1 MTMYIAF
8 NKSGKSF
15 TRTTNREYEYAIFT
29 GTTRNRTWENTGE
42 YQSDDF
48 TDRMAGR
55 IDLAEKVQAEL
66 NKLGYVDAYIAPV
79 EAIQIEKAAPKQ
91 WEATADGRTIT
102 ATTKKELIEMID
114 NGAFDRPEET
124 PVQEVEAEEAPVELK
139 EEDPAR
145 TEACRTLMAH
155 MDAVGMEDEDVI
167 MKDGRT
173 YADFKESLSHTNT
186 RTIKILALAME
197 GCDKEETRDHAGMLL
212 MANAFVEK
220 LTGGEWDETA
230 DLPKAREVETDVCGT
245 VKIIAG
251 LTEDKGPN
259 DGAFSVS
266 IVFDAEHF
274 KGKVGDGDVTSSLT
288 TDKVDA
294 MNEIYDKLGKADI
307 EAMFFSTEKQIEE
320 LTDE

>member
-1 MTMYIAF
+1 MYIAF

-29 GTTRNRTWENTGE
+29 GTTRNRPWEYSGE

-124 PVQEVEAEEAPVELK
+124 PAQEEAPEAEEAPAQQGK
-139 EEDPAR
+139 EA
-145 TEACRTLMAH
+145 TEEEMKE
-155 MDAVGMEDEDVI
+155 VGDIIAKAGFTDSDLIGYGEHTV
-167 MKDGRT
+167 
-173 YADFKESLSHTNT
+173 ADFKEAASKLSKVARVWTLMAEGDTPDGVKNQMALVLLAYHVATGVTEEAEEEAPIAT
-186 RTIKILALAME
+186 RVFSTEACGEVTLTMEKTKDPEEGDGEYSVVFEFPSEFFDLPIEGKATVTSALTSDE
-197 GCDKEETRDHAGMLL
+197 KAGMLDWL
-212 MANAFVEK
+212 NQMDVEQ
-220 LTGGEWDETA
+220 
-230 DLPKAREVETDVCGT
+230 VEGMYRA
-245 VKIIAG
+245 VKQ
-251 LTEDKGPN
+251 
-259 DGAFSVS
+259 
-266 IVFDAEHF
+266 
-274 KGKVGDGDVTSSLT
+274 
-288 TDKVDA
+288 
-294 MNEIYDKLGKADI
+294 
-307 EAMFFSTEKQIEE
+307 QIEE